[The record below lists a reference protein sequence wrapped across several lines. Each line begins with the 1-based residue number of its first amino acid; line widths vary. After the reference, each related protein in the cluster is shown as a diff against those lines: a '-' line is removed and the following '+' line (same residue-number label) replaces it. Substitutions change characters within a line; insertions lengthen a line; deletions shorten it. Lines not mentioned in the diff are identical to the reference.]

1 MCCKLFRLLPVRLS
15 GRSAAPRGGAS
26 SVGAWSFVS
35 TQSIRAEI
43 GGQGGEFESADR
55 KVDSTPSTTT
65 CGAVC
70 IYAPEQTDAF
80 PMPHLSGRRTIR
92 ILSAE
97 PEPPEIVPCIRCG
110 GTGHN
115 KSAAPPPTHDKALR
129 PDNRKSDMKERFDLF
144 RAPCPA
150 SPQRWAKRLS
160 AACGKC
166 FRRWRPMFAY
176 ARLRRSQLT
185 AAPTVSA
192 ITAPRAPSGFS
203 WPTVE
208 SRAVWCSTSELSSAP
223 TSTTM
228 VESHIHII
236 RPTTAPSA
244 P

>member
-1 MCCKLFRLLPVRLS
+1 MRRSLHLRTRANRCLPNAPPVGEADNPHPLS
-15 GRSAAPRGGAS
+15 RARAAGN
-26 SVGAWSFVS
+26 
-35 TQSIRAEI
+35 RALH
-43 GGQGGEFESADR
+43 
-55 KVDSTPSTTT
+55 PL
-65 CGAVC
+65 C
-70 IYAPEQTDAF
+70 
-80 PMPHLSGRRTIR
+80 
-92 ILSAE
+92 
-97 PEPPEIVPCIRCG
+97 

-129 PDNRKSDMKERFDLF
+129 PDNRKSDMKGRFDLF
-144 RAPCPA
+144 RAPCPS